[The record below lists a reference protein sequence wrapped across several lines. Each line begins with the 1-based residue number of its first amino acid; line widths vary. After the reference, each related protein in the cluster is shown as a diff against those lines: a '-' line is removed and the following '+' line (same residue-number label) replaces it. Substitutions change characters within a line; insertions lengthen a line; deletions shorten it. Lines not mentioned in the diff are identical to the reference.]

1 MIPNIKRYIFNLIPL
16 KLVLLEPTVIS
27 VAIDHQMA
35 MIQIQGGKNCIEDIL
50 LDGGSR
56 VNIITGKLKV

>member
-1 MIPNIKRYIFNLIPL
+1 MIPNIKRYIFNMIPL
-16 KLVLLEPTVIS
+16 KLVLLEPTVVS

-35 MIQIQGGKNCIEDIL
+35 MIRIQVGKNCIEDIL